1 MEVLVKGTHG
11 VDPSTTS
18 RSWSLNSCLS
28 PKHFLS
34 HRDLPR
40 RVTGTEF
47 HIMEL
52 LDPFDPSTRAIES
65 GETLDLP
72 SDLVFRS
79 VGYKSV
85 PLLGFVDAGIHFDE
99 RNGTVTNDGWGRAIR
114 HVTDGTL
121 EQMGPEQIP
130 GLYCAGWLK
139 TGPTGVIA
147 STMQDAFTTG
157 DAIVQDWASGMKF
170 LEPTHC
176 GWESLR
182 QELGSKARQ
191 TVTWDQWTKI
201 DAAEKSLGRERGK
214 VREKFI
220 TTKDMLSVLS

>member
-1 MEVLVKGTHG
+1 MEVLIRGTPG

-18 RSWSLNSCLS
+18 RSWSLDSCLS

-34 HRDLPR
+34 HPDFPR
-40 RVTGTEF
+40 RVAGTEF
-47 HIMEL
+47 NITKL
-52 LDPFDPSTRAIES
+52 LDPFNPSTRVVES

-85 PLLGFVDAGIHFDE
+85 PLPGFLDVGIHFDE
-99 RNGTVTNDGWGRAIR
+99 RNGTVTNDGLGRAIR
-114 HVTDGTL
+114 HVTDDGS
-121 EQMGPEQIP
+121 QHIGSQQIP

-157 DAIVQDWASGMKF
+157 DAIVQDWDSGRRF
-170 LEPTHC
+170 LEPRRW
-176 GWESLR
+176 GWEGLK
-182 QELGSKARQ
+182 QEMGSEANRA
-191 TVTWDQWTKI
+191 VTWDQWKRI
-201 DAAEKSLGRERGK
+201 DAAEKTLGRERGK
-214 VREKFI
+214 VREKFT